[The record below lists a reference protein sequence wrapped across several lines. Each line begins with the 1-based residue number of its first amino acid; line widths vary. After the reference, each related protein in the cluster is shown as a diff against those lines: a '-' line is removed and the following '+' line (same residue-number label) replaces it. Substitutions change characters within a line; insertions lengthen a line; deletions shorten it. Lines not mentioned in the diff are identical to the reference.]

1 MAGGGDE
8 SYLRRDWTLGYWAG
22 LDWTRTRQDQ
32 DRDRDDGEG
41 KEQAAR
47 QIGSPFSRSV
57 VTQSVRSDRPTGRLS
72 GQKAY
77 VCGMYVR
84 TCRHASA

>member
-41 KEQAAR
+41 KIAGGQADRQAAHGQTDR
-47 QIGSPFSRSV
+47 QSFGRPV
-57 VTQSVRSDRPTGRLS
+57 VTQSVRSDRATGRLS

-77 VCGMYVR
+77 VCGM
-84 TCRHASA
+84 